1 MESLNIKNNDQDVS
15 VRIEGDIVR
24 YKITNIINERE
35 VGHLINIGTQ
45 ILNEKI
51 TSLVLIDISKM
62 DKFSLGTRIS
72 WIHFFKNPQIKK
84 TAILGG
90 NRFIKTAVS
99 FVIASV
105 DTNNIRLFLN
115 EEEALNWLRS

>member
-45 ILNEKI
+45 ILNEEI